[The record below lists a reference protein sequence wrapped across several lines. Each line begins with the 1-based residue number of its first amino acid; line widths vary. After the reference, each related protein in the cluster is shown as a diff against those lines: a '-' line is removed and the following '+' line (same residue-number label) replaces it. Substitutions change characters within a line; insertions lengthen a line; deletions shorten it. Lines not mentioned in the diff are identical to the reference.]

1 MRKAQLSLEALLA
14 VAAFLSILSLLM
26 LSAGKIS
33 NQLHGSC
40 LSSSERHSL
49 AYQALSLDEAAGSL
63 GFMRLDQGFNATPS
77 QDGKSIQSLENPL
90 ISEYVFHRV
99 SASQSGGF
107 YVQGNAAEP
116 V

>member
-14 VAAFLSILSLLM
+14 MAAFLSILSLLT
-26 LSAGKIS
+26 LSAGKIGS
-33 NQLHGSC
+33 RLHDSC
-40 LSSSERHSL
+40 LSSAERHSL
-49 AYQALSLDEAAGSL
+49 AYQALSIDEAAGSL
-63 GFMRLDQGFNATPS
+63 RSMRIGQGFSATPS
-77 QDGKSIQSLENPL
+77 QDGKSIRSQKNPSV
-90 ISEYVFHRV
+90 SEYVFHRV